1 MYFGFRT
8 KRSRRQPLRKLPG
21 FRPQVMQLDERV
33 LLSVTVQVDAGAGQ
47 HAINP
52 LIYGVNNSSQGT
64 LTYLGATADRAGGNA
79 DSTYNYLQ
87 NAENSGND
95 FFFESHSSGSADQF
109 ITNTKAAGAQPIV
122 TVPMLPYVAKL
133 GPGGQGL
140 SSFSVAKY
148 GAQTASDGD
157 AGSGI
162 LANGTPITNNDPNDA
177 YVASNVQ
184 FQQGWIQHLV
194 DTFGSANNGGVKY
207 YGLDNEPSIWF
218 EAHRDV
224 TPQGLTMD
232 QELQNLKN
240 YGAMVKTVDPTAE
253 VEGPE
258 EWGWDGF
265 IYSGADQQYIRDH
278 NFNTNVTPDRTAH
291 GGMDYIPYL
300 LQQLKQYQQDSGIRA
315 LDTLTVHFYPQGG
328 PTLPADQTEFNA
340 GESNAADLLRNQS
353 TRSLWDPNYVDVSYI
368 NTQVQL
374 IPRLKNWV
382 STYYPGTKIG
392 LTEYNWGNIDHMN
405 GATSEAD
412 VLGILGREG
421 GVSLAN
427 LWDEPDS
434 PANPTDATEYPGY
447 QAIKLYRNYDGAKSA
462 FGETSV
468 SATTPNP
475 DQVSAFS
482 SIRSSDG
489 ALTIMVDNKNLY
501 DPAHPGATT
510 SIQIDISNF
519 SAAAKAQVWQ
529 LAAINPSDQT
539 QARISQLGDVSINGN
554 ILTFTVPQESVTL
567 LVIKPAA
574 QATVPQIAMVSP
586 ASAASGSTIIL
597 TGSHFTGAT
606 AVTFEAGA
614 STTPAANFV
623 VNSDTQIT
631 ATVPTQGTLPNL
643 VDIFV
648 TSAAGKS
655 TQSATDQ
662 FTFSPGQANPGKI
675 EFVAST
681 QSVNEDAGT
690 ILVTLTRTGGSD
702 GAVSVHYATTDG
714 TATDGV
720 DYNQTSG
727 TVSFA
732 AGQTSKSFN
741 VTILN
746 PGKFG
751 GSTSFQI
758 TLSNPTGGATLGATN
773 SLTVTIA
780 DTLPAQPIPSNLGV
794 AALMFTHSSE
804 AFGYFVTQ
812 AYQRFLNR
820 TPDDGGIAFWV
831 DKLQHGL
838 TDEQLEAGFADS
850 PEFFSVNGGT
860 NEGLIRGMYA
870 TLLLRNPDQAGLDY
884 WVGQLDAG
892 ISPAAVAFGF
902 TASPERE
909 TIRITDDYMTYLGRQ
924 PDDGGLAFWL
934 DAFLHGARNED
945 LVAGFV
951 GSPEYYAAEGKGN
964 NNRAAW
970 TANAYQ
976 AILHRAATPGEI
988 QGWEAFFNQG

>member
-1 MYFGFRT
+1 MYFGFRS
-8 KRSRRQPLRKLPG
+8 KRLSRQRLSKPG
-21 FRPQVMQLDERV
+21 CFRPQVMQLDERV
-33 LLSVTVQVDAGAGQ
+33 LLSVTIQVDAGAGQ

-52 LIYGVNNSSQGT
+52 LIYGLNNSSQGT
-64 LTYLGATADRAGGNA
+64 LTYLGATSDRSGGNA

-95 FFFESHSSGSADQF
+95 FFFESHPSGSADQF
-109 ITNTKAAGAQPIV
+109 ITSTKAAGAQPLM

-140 SSFSVAKY
+140 ASFSVAKY
-148 GAQTASDGD
+148 GAQTAADGD

-194 DTFGSANNGGVKY
+194 DTFGSASNGGVKY

-232 QELQNLKN
+232 QEVQNLIN
-240 YGAMVKTVDPTAE
+240 YGTMVKTVDPTAE
-253 VEGPE
+253 LQGPE

-300 LQQLKQYQQDSGIRA
+300 LQQLKQYQQNSGIRA
-315 LDTLTVHFYPQGG
+315 LDTLTVHYYPQGG
-328 PTLPADQTEFNA
+328 PTLPPDQTEFNA

-382 STYYPGTKIG
+382 NTYYPGTKIG

-405 GATSEAD
+405 GATAEAD
-412 VLGILGREG
+412 VLGILGQQS

-434 PANPTDATEYPGY
+434 PTNPTDATEYPGY
-447 QAIKLYRNYDGAKSA
+447 QAIKLYRNYDGQKSA

-468 SATTPNP
+468 STTVPNP
-475 DQVSAFS
+475 DQVSSFS
-482 SIRSSDG
+482 SIRASDG
-489 ALTIMVDNKNLY
+489 ALTILVDNKNLY
-501 DPAHPGATT
+501 DPAQPGATT
-510 SIQIDISNF
+510 TIQVDISNF
-519 SAAAKAQVWQ
+519 SGAGKAQVWQ

-539 QARISQLGDVSINGN
+539 KAKISQLGDVTINGN
-554 ILTFTVPQESVTL
+554 ILTITVPQESVTL

-574 QATVPQIAMVSP
+574 QSTPQIATVSP
-586 ASAASGSTIIL
+586 ASAAAGSTIII
-597 TGSHFTGAT
+597 TGSHFTGTT
-606 AVTFEAGA
+606 AVTFEAG
-614 STTPAANFV
+614 TTVTPAANFV

-631 ATVPTQGTLPNL
+631 ATVPVQGTLPNV
-643 VDIFV
+643 VDVFV
-648 TSAAGKS
+648 TTGAGKS
-655 TQSATDQ
+655 THSAADQ
-662 FTFSPGQANPGKI
+662 FTFSQDTSHPGVIQFA
-675 EFVAST
+675 AAT

-690 ILVTLTRTGGSD
+690 IEITLTRSGGSS
-702 GAVSVHYATTDG
+702 GSVSVNYATTEG
-714 TATDGV
+714 TAKDGV
-720 DYNQTSG
+720 DFAQTSG
-727 TVSFA
+727 TVTFA
-732 AGQTSKSFN
+732 AGQTSQSFS
-741 VTILN
+741 VPILN
-746 PGKFG
+746 SGKVG
-751 GSTSFQI
+751 GSTSFQV
-758 TLSNPTGGATLGATN
+758 TVSGPTGGATLGTTKL
-773 SLTVTIA
+773 LTVTIT
-780 DTLPAQPIPSNLGV
+780 DTLPSEPIPSNLGA
-794 AALMFTHSSE
+794 AALMFTHSPE
-804 AFGYFVTQ
+804 AFGNFVTD

-820 TPDDGGIAFWV
+820 TPDDDGIAYWV

-850 PEFFSVNGGT
+850 PEFFQVNGGT
-860 NEGLIRGMYA
+860 DEGLIRGMYA
-870 TLLLRNPDQAGLDY
+870 ALLLRDPDQAGLDY
-884 WVGQLDAG
+884 WVGQLNAG
-892 ISPAAVAFGF
+892 VSPATVAFGF

-924 PDDGGLAFWL
+924 PDDAGLQYWL
-934 DAFLHGARNED
+934 NAFLHGARNED
-945 LVAGFV
+945 LIAGFV
-951 GSPEYYAAEGKGN
+951 GSQEYYAADGKGN

-976 AILHRAATPGEI
+976 AILHRAAEPDEI
-988 QGWEAFFNQG
+988 QGWLDFFNQG